1 MAPRDNAINPDR
13 LERGLRSDQ
22 SGGHAAEPVNGWERL
37 REFAYVE
44 AASTATPPDYREDY
58 MASIVA
64 ELRKLVSPEL
74 ISEVSRQTYE
84 RADTVARAY
93 DAAIP
98 ACAATIANRSDD
110 RGFMHRLFD
119 LATSAA
125 ADPDPVHS
133 AMRLA
138 SPTPVDT
145 SSVMNGWLTSLF
157 GQNLSD
163 VANSLG
169 RYAGIR
175 QSSASLLMLTCAP
188 IVLGYL
194 GRLIRTHNLS
204 ATELADRMRLERPQ
218 IESALPAG
226 FEMPGVVRTP
236 YETTRAVVDETRP
249 RERHERWSVPLAAL
263 LAALG
268 IAALFWWARTP
279 PTRQEQARTRV
290 EQTAP
295 NAVGTSG
302 TFNQPQTRASHE
314 RPNFA
319 FPAGSSED
327 RLANYLSSSGTGS
340 MGINLDRVAFESGS
354 ARLTPQ
360 SQQQVKNIAT
370 VLRTYPKATVVVA
383 GHTDNVGS
391 DPANRAL
398 SRARAETIASE
409 LRNGGVA
416 ADRIR
421 VEAYGSQKPVADNA
435 TEPGRAE
442 NRRVTLD
449 VTR

>member
-1 MAPRDNAINPDR
+1 
-13 LERGLRSDQ
+13 
-22 SGGHAAEPVNGWERL
+22 
-37 REFAYVE
+37 
-44 AASTATPPDYREDY
+44 

-74 ISEVSRQTYE
+74 ISEVSRQTHE
-84 RADTVARAY
+84 PADAVAKAY
-93 DAAIP
+93 DAAMP
-98 ACAATIANRSDD
+98 ACAVSIANRSDD
-110 RGFMHRLFD
+110 HGFMHRLVD

-125 ADPDPVHS
+125 ADPNPVQS

-157 GQNLSD
+157 GQNLSG
-163 VANSLG
+163 VANSLS

-175 QSSASLLMLTCAP
+175 QSSASSLMLTCAP

-194 GRLIRTHNLS
+194 GRLIRTNNLS
-204 ATELADRMRLERPQ
+204 ATELAERMRIERPQ
-218 IESALPAG
+218 FASALPAG
-226 FEMPGVVRTP
+226 FEMPSVVRTP
-236 YETTRAVVDETRP
+236 HETTREVVDEMRLPEP
-249 RERHERWSVPLAAL
+249 RERWAVPLAAL

-268 IAALFWWARTP
+268 IATFFWLARTP
-279 PTRQEQARTRV
+279 STHREPAQATV

-295 NAVGTSG
+295 NAVGTAG
-302 TFNQPQTRASHE
+302 TVNQPQTRAAHE
-314 RPNFA
+314 APNFA

-327 RLANYLSSSGTGS
+327 RLASYLASSGTGS
-340 MGINLDRVAFESGS
+340 MGISLDRVAFESGS
-354 ARLTPQ
+354 ARLTTE

-370 VLRTYPKATVVVA
+370 VLRTYPKATVVVG
-383 GHTDNVGS
+383 GHTDNAGS
-391 DPANRAL
+391 EPANLAL
-398 SRARAETIASE
+398 SRARAETIAAE
-409 LRNGGVA
+409 LRKAGVA

-421 VEAYGSQKPVADNA
+421 VEAYGSEKPVADNA
-435 TEPGRAE
+435 TEEGRAQ

>member
-1 MAPRDNAINPDR
+1 
-13 LERGLRSDQ
+13 
-22 SGGHAAEPVNGWERL
+22 
-37 REFAYVE
+37 
-44 AASTATPPDYREDY
+44 

-74 ISEVSRQTYE
+74 ISEVSRQTHE
-84 RADTVARAY
+84 PDDAVAKAY

-98 ACAATIANRSDD
+98 AFAASIVNRSDD
-110 RGFMHRLFD
+110 HGFMHRLVD
-119 LATSAA
+119 LATTAA
-125 ADPDPVHS
+125 ADPDPLQS

-138 SPTPVDT
+138 SLPAVDT
-145 SSVMNGWLTSLF
+145 SSVMNGWLGGLF
-157 GQNLSD
+157 GQNLSA

-175 QSSASLLMLTCAP
+175 QSSASSLLLTCAP

-194 GRLIRTHNLS
+194 GRLIRTNNLS
-204 ATELADRMRLERPQ
+204 ATELAERMRLERPQ
-218 IESALPAG
+218 IASALPAG
-226 FEMPGVVRTP
+226 FELPGGVRTP
-236 YETTRAVVDETRP
+236 YETSRAVVDEVRS

-268 IAALFWWARTP
+268 IATLFWWARTP
-279 PTRQEQARTRV
+279 STHREPARAKV

-295 NAVGTSG
+295 NAVGTAG
-302 TFNQPQTRASHE
+302 TFNQPQTRALHE
-314 RPNFA
+314 APNFA

-327 RLANYLSSSGTGS
+327 RLANYLASSGTGS

-354 ARLTPQ
+354 ARLTPD
-360 SQQQVKNIAT
+360 SQGQVKNIAT

-383 GHTDNVGS
+383 GHTDNAGS
-391 DPANRAL
+391 EPANLAL
-398 SRARAETIASE
+398 WRARAETIAAE
-409 LRNGGVA
+409 LRNAGVA

-421 VEAYGSQKPVADNA
+421 VEAYSSEKPVADNA
-435 TEPGRAE
+435 TEEGRAQ

>member
-1 MAPRDNAINPDR
+1 
-13 LERGLRSDQ
+13 
-22 SGGHAAEPVNGWERL
+22 
-37 REFAYVE
+37 
-44 AASTATPPDYREDY
+44 

-74 ISEVSRQTYE
+74 ISEVSRQTHE
-84 RADTVARAY
+84 PDDALAKAY

-98 ACAATIANRSDD
+98 AFAASIANRGDD
-110 RGFMHRLFD
+110 QGFMHQLVD
-119 LATSAA
+119 LASTTS
-125 ADPDPVHS
+125 ADPDPIKS

-138 SPTPVDT
+138 SSPALATP
-145 SSVMNGWLTSLF
+145 SVMNGWLTSLF
-157 GQNLSD
+157 GQNLWD

-175 QSSASLLMLTCAP
+175 QSSASSLLLTCAP

-204 ATELADRMRLERPQ
+204 ASDLAERMRRERPQ
-218 IESALPAG
+218 IASALPAG
-226 FEMPGVVRTP
+226 FEMPGIVRTP
-236 YETTRAVVDETRP
+236 FETTRAVVDETRP

-279 PTRQEQARTRV
+279 STHQEQARTKV
-290 EQTAP
+290 EQTTP
-295 NAVGTSG
+295 NAVGTKG
-302 TFNQPQTRASHE
+302 TFNQPQARALHE
-314 RPNFA
+314 PPNFG

-327 RLANYLSSSGTGS
+327 RLASYLASSGTGS
-340 MGINLDRVAFESGS
+340 MNVNLDRVSFESGS
-354 ARLTPQ
+354 ARLTSD
-360 SQQQVKNIAT
+360 SQRQVKNIAT

-383 GHTDNVGS
+383 GHTDNAGS
-391 DPANRAL
+391 DSANLAL
-398 SRARAETIASE
+398 SRARAETIAWE
-409 LRNGGVA
+409 LRNAGVA

-435 TEPGRAE
+435 TEEGRAQ